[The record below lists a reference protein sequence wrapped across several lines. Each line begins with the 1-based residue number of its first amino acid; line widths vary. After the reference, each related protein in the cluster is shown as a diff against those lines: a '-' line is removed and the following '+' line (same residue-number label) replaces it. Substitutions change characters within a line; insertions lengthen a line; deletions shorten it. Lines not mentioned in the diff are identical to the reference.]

1 MAEKTA
7 GKQLQKG
14 FYLIIISMFIV
25 CIVSLSSLL
34 IVQKSLKSTQ
44 NSIELITE
52 THQPLIKSA
61 ERINALALESELGLM
76 RYIAEYDKDTAI
88 VTAQVKRL
96 SDEVDKATAFVTTQ
110 ELKDKLMNMSIV
122 IKKIEKTVRMVGSAE
137 TWDQKD
143 ELVNNSFRLG
153 EKMITAASEIR
164 ESTYK
169 DIDKKVGE
177 IRNSNKDSH
186 KTSSIAEIVLI
197 LIFLLTIGNT
207 IIIFRWWNRFQE
219 SLLEF

>member
-14 FYLIIISMFIV
+14 FYLIIISMIIV
-25 CIVSLSSLL
+25 CIVSLTSLL

-44 NSIELITE
+44 HNIELITE

-76 RYIAEYDKDTAI
+76 RYIAEYDKDTAM

-96 SDEVDKATAFVTTQ
+96 GDEVDKATTFATTQ

-122 IKKIEKTVRMVGSAE
+122 IKKIEKTVRMVGTVD

-164 ESTYK
+164 ESAYK
-169 DIDKKVGE
+169 DINKKVEE
-177 IRNSNKDSH
+177 IKTSNKDSN
-186 KTSSIAEIVLI
+186 KTSNIAEIVLI
-197 LIFLLTIGNT
+197 LIFLVTIGNT
-207 IIIFRWWNRFQE
+207 VIVFRWWNRFQE